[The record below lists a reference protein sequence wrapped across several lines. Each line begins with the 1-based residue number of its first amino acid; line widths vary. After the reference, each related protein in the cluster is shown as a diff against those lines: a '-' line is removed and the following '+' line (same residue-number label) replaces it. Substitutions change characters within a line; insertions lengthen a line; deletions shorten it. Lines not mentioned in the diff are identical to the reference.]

1 MPIGYSRDHVLLDA
15 RRDGADLRGG
25 LRRTSAHYCV
35 LASPMTYD
43 EIIALIC
50 GRPDNHVVRIRWTS
64 GDGSAIVTTGEL
76 RKALADCAID
86 TAEIESLEFL
96 SVH

>member
-1 MPIGYSRDHVLLDA
+1 MPIGYSCDHVLLDA
-15 RRDGADLRGG
+15 RRDGADLSGG

-43 EIIALIC
+43 EIIVLIRD
-50 GRPDNHVVRIRWTS
+50 RPDNHVVRIRWTS

-76 RKALADCAID
+76 REALADCAID

>member
-1 MPIGYSRDHVLLDA
+1 MPIGYSRDHVLHDA

-43 EIIALIC
+43 EIIALIRD
-50 GRPDNHVVRIRWTS
+50 RPDNHVVRIRWTS
-64 GDGSAIVTTGEL
+64 GDGSAIVMTGEL

-86 TAEIESLEFL
+86 AVEIESLEFL